1 MPKVENNQML
11 FCLRCLKQQKK
22 NTGHFPIKTG
32 SYVAGK
38 NGYIGEKDYVGDG
51 RCGKT
56 AGDISMGLKR
66 LVLGAFASSVVEDT

>member
-1 MPKVENNQML
+1 M
-11 FCLRCLKQQKK
+11 
-22 NTGHFPIKTG
+22 
-32 SYVAGK
+32 AGK